1 MLEAIKILIS
11 VAIIG
16 IALLYVF
23 QDALIFFPQPVP
35 PQNQAPFAEYAL
47 TIAHEGKQLRGWY
60 VPGKVSA
67 NRPLMVY
74 YGGNAEEVSGN
85 LWDMTRLEAGPV
97 FS

>member
-1 MLEAIKILIS
+1 MLETMNILIP

-47 TIAHEGKQLRGWY
+47 TLAHEGKQIQGWY

-67 NRPLMVY
+67 NHSY
-74 YGGNAEEVSGN
+74 S
-85 LWDMTRLEAGPV
+85 
-97 FS
+97 